1 MHVHEEFAI
10 KISKRKRKRKRK
22 RKKRRGQGFGIDRYR
37 HRYDLC
43 LKFLRVDMSVA
54 VMGDDSG
61 VEEYGIRTPE
71 LSNAV
76 LHMK

>member
-1 MHVHEEFAI
+1 
-10 KISKRKRKRKRK
+10 
-22 RKKRRGQGFGIDRYR
+22 
-37 HRYDLC
+37 
-43 LKFLRVDMSVA
+43 MSVA